1 MQPTNT
7 APVTTMTTI
16 NITTSKTK
24 SGATIKVAL
33 VPQDMAPGIEGQY
46 AASDLAAS
54 HGCTHYR
61 IVDTAGRILSAG
73 KAHSTARYGSFGP
86 DAG

>member
-1 MQPTNT
+1 MST
-7 APVTTMTTI
+7 VTT
-16 NITTSKTK
+16 TTSKTK

-33 VPQDMAPGIEGQY
+33 VPQDMAPGLEGQY
-46 AASDLAAS
+46 AAGDLAAS

-61 IVDTAGRILSAG
+61 IVDVAGRILSAG

>member
-1 MQPTNT
+1 MS
-7 APVTTMTTI
+7 TI
-16 NITTSKTK
+16 TITTSKTK

-33 VPQDMAPGIEGQY
+33 VPQDMAPSIEGQY
-46 AASDLAAS
+46 AASDLAVS

-86 DAG
+86 GER